1 MRHQYWCLGGSTICI
16 PILRVVCFV
25 LFYLEVDKIWS
36 VPVACARRGTKSQP
50 ALSNLDR
57 SRLGDK
63 FLGRSIYLGMVVMVK
78 TQLQVQPVFRCRL
91 TSISLF
97 CFYLSLSSSVDES
110 LCVDEYGGLSCGHRH
125 SIVFQRPLPGS
136 NPGCCV
142 WCPNFQSSAEISQE
156 QVCSGHK
163 IARSC
168 HVNAVTWLLVSFKH
182 RAFISQSRD

>member
-1 MRHQYWCLGGSTICI
+1 
-16 PILRVVCFV
+16 
-25 LFYLEVDKIWS
+25 
-36 VPVACARRGTKSQP
+36 
-50 ALSNLDR
+50 
-57 SRLGDK
+57 
-63 FLGRSIYLGMVVMVK
+63 MVK

-136 NPGCCV
+136 NPGCCCV
-142 WCPNFQSSAEISQE
+142 RCPNFQSSAEISQE

-168 HVNAVTWLLVSFKH
+168 HVNAVTSCVFQTSCLHFSISWLINFSLGWNTLKH
-182 RAFISQSRD
+182 QHSLGFCTSLFYISQEAFFCTCIAALFAIAVLV